1 MRGLPGALH
10 YIMRTYWV
18 DQSSS
23 VSVEQ
28 IKGLFNLSDFVTGN
42 SGSVEVLGLEGGT
55 GES

>member
-10 YIMRTYWV
+10 YIMRTYRV